1 MEDLKMAGQA
11 FSVLNNFS
19 SMKAQK
25 DLYFTNIGLNKSL
38 AKLSSGKRIV
48 DAGDDAAGLAIASS
62 LKADGYALDQAVR
75 NANDGIAIIQIADG
89 ALNKLSDLLMRAV
102 TLAEQSA
109 SDTVGTDEKATL
121 DVEYRELLN
130 ELNRVVSVANFKG
143 EQLFSATEAFTKGVY
158 VGDTQFESFITISIG
173 GTNGAGTAALGL
185 SDTNATSF
193 SGIATQSNA
202 IQTMSLLQTAIA
214 SISRFR
220 GALGA
225 QQNRLINAVGII
237 QIQSLNIKAAESA
250 ITDANMAEEIV
261 NMTKWQIL
269 MQSGMSSLAQAN
281 ASSQMVLQLLR

>member
-1 MEDLKMAGQA
+1 MSGQA

-25 DLYFTNIGLNKSL
+25 DLYFTNIGLNSTL

-62 LKADGYALDQAVR
+62 LKADSMALEQAVR
-75 NANDGIAIIQIADG
+75 NANDGIAIVQIADG

-109 SDTVGTDEKATL
+109 SDTVGEDEKEIL
-121 DVEYRELLN
+121 DIEYRQILDELD
-130 ELNRVVSVANFKG
+130 RVVSVANFKG
-143 EQLFSATEAFTKGVY
+143 ERLFSVGNAFTKGIY
-158 VGDTQFESFITISIG
+158 VGDTQFSSFITISIG
-173 GTNGAGTAALGL
+173 GPSGAGTAALGL
-185 SDTNATSF
+185 ANSARTSF
-193 SGIATQSNA
+193 SSVGTQDSAIATLR
-202 IQTMSLLQTAIA
+202 LLQTAIA

-220 GALGA
+220 GVLGA
-225 QQNRLINAVGII
+225 QQNRLINAVSII
-237 QIQSLNIKAAESA
+237 QVQELNIKAAESS
-250 ITDANMAEEIV
+250 ISDANMAEEIV

-281 ASSQMVLQLLR
+281 ASSQLVLQLFM

>member
-1 MEDLKMAGQA
+1 MAGQA

-19 SMKAQK
+19 SAQAQK
-25 DLYFTNIGLNKSL
+25 DLYFTNIGLNKTL
-38 AKLSSGKRIV
+38 GKLSSGKRIV

-62 LKADGYALDQAVR
+62 LKADAMALDQAVR

-89 ALNKLSDLLMRAV
+89 ALNKLNDLLLRAV

-109 SDTVGTDEKATL
+109 SDTVGTTEKETL
-121 DVEYRELLN
+121 DVEYRELMN

-143 EQLFSATEAFTKGVY
+143 ENLFDTTQAFTKSVY
-158 VGDTQFESFITISIG
+158 VGDTQFASFITISIG
-173 GTNGAGTAALGL
+173 GGSGAGTSALGL
-185 SDTNATSF
+185 SNSGATSF
-193 SGIATQSNA
+193 SGISTANA
-202 IQTMSLLQTAIA
+202 AITTLSLLQTAIA
-214 SISRFR
+214 SISSWR
-220 GALGA
+220 GSLGA
-225 QQNRLINAVGII
+225 QQNRLVNAVGII
-237 QIQSLNIKAAESA
+237 QVQALNIKAAESA

>member
-1 MEDLKMAGQA
+1 MSGQS

-25 DLYFTNIGLNKSL
+25 DLYFTNIGLNKTL
-38 AKLSSGKRIV
+38 GKLSSGKRIV
-48 DAGDDAAGLAIASS
+48 DASDDAAGLAIASS
-62 LKADGYALDQAVR
+62 LKADAMALEQAVR
-75 NANDGIAIIQIADG
+75 NANDGIAIVQIADG
-89 ALNKLSDLLMRAV
+89 ALNKLNDLLLRAV
-102 TLAEQSA
+102 TLAEQAA

-121 DVEYRELLN
+121 NVEYNEILN
-130 ELNRVVSVANFKG
+130 ELDRVVSVANFKG
-143 EQLFSATEAFTKGVY
+143 ERLFSIGNAFTKGVY

-173 GTNGAGTAALGL
+173 GSQGAGTTALGL
-185 SDTNATSF
+185 TSTNRASF
-193 SGIATQSNA
+193 SSISTQSSA
-202 IQTMSLLQTAIA
+202 IQTLKLLQTAIS
-214 SISRFR
+214 SISRWR

-225 QQNRLINAVGII
+225 QQNRLVNAVGII
-237 QIQSLNIKAAESA
+237 QVQGLNIRAAESA

>member
-1 MEDLKMAGQA
+1 
-11 FSVLNNFS
+11 
-19 SMKAQK
+19 
-25 DLYFTNIGLNKSL
+25 
-38 AKLSSGKRIV
+38 
-48 DAGDDAAGLAIASS
+48 
-62 LKADGYALDQAVR
+62 
-75 NANDGIAIIQIADG
+75 
-89 ALNKLSDLLMRAV
+89 
-102 TLAEQSA
+102 
-109 SDTVGTDEKATL
+109 
-121 DVEYRELLN
+121 
-130 ELNRVVSVANFKG
+130 LNRVVSVANFKG
-143 EQLFSATEAFTKGVY
+143 EQLFSQSEAFTKGVY

-173 GTNGAGTAALGL
+173 GSNGAGTSALGL
-185 SDTNATSF
+185 SNTNATSF
-193 SGIATQSNA
+193 SGIATQGTA

-237 QIQSLNIKAAESA
+237 QIQGLNIKAAESA

>member
-1 MEDLKMAGQA
+1 M
-11 FSVLNNFS
+11 NNFP
-19 SMKAQK
+19 SMQAQK

-38 AKLSSGKRIV
+38 AKLSSGRRIV
-48 DAGDDAAGLAIASS
+48 EAADDAAGLAIAAA
-62 LKADGYALDQAVR
+62 LKADAFALDQAVR

-89 ALNKLSDLLMRAV
+89 ALSKLNDLLMRAV

-109 SDTVGTDEKATL
+109 SDTVGSDEKATL
-121 DVEYRELLN
+121 DVEYREILN

-143 EQLFSATEAFTKGVY
+143 ERLFSVSNAFTKGIY

-173 GTNGAGTAALGL
+173 GTSGAGTAALGL
-185 SDTNATSF
+185 SNTGLTSF
-193 SGIATQSNA
+193 SGIATQSAA
-202 IQTMSLLQTAIA
+202 ITTLGLLQTAIA

-237 QIQSLNIKAAESA
+237 QVQALNIRAAESA

-281 ASSQMVLQLLR
+281 ASSQLVLQLLR

>member
-25 DLYFTNIGLNKSL
+25 DLYFTNLGLNKSL
-38 AKLSSGKRIV
+38 AKLSSGRRIV
-48 DAGDDAAGLAIASS
+48 EAADDAAGLAIASS
-62 LKADGYALDQAVR
+62 LRADAMALDQAVR

-89 ALNKLSDLLMRAV
+89 ALNKLTDLLLRGV

-109 SDTVGTDEKATL
+109 SDTVGVNEKATL
-121 DVEYRELLN
+121 NVEYRELLN
-130 ELNRVVSVANFKG
+130 ELNRVISVSNFKG
-143 EQLFSATEAFTKGVY
+143 EQLFSQTEAFRKGVY

-173 GTNGAGTAALGL
+173 GVNGAGTAALGL
-185 SDTNATSF
+185 SNAATTSF
-193 SGIATQSNA
+193 SGIATQSTA

-220 GALGA
+220 GSLGA

-237 QIQSLNIKAAESA
+237 GVQSLNIQAAESA

-261 NMTKWQIL
+261 NMTKYQVL

-281 ASSQMVLQLLR
+281 ATSQMVLQLLR

>member
-1 MEDLKMAGQA
+1 MAGQA

-62 LKADGYALDQAVR
+62 LKADGMALDQAVR

-89 ALNKLSDLLMRAV
+89 ALNKLSDLLMRGV

-109 SDTVGTDEKATL
+109 SDTVGINEKATL

-143 EQLFSATEAFTKGVY
+143 ENLFSPDEAFTKGVY
-158 VGDTQFESFITISIG
+158 VGDTQFQSFITISIG
-173 GTNGAGTAALGL
+173 GVNGAGTAALGL
-185 SDTNATSF
+185 SNTAQTSF
-193 SGIATQSNA
+193 SGIATQGTA
-202 IQTMSLLQTAIA
+202 IETMSLLQTAIA

-220 GALGA
+220 GSLGA

-237 QIQSLNIKAAESA
+237 QVQSLNIKAAESA

>member
-1 MEDLKMAGQA
+1 MAGQA

-19 SMKAQK
+19 SQQAQK
-25 DLYFTNIGLNKSL
+25 DLYFTNIGLNKTL
-38 AKLSSGKRIV
+38 GKLSSGKRIV
-48 DAGDDAAGLAIASS
+48 DAGDDGAGLAISS
-62 LKADGYALDQAVR
+62 ALKADGMALDQAVR

-109 SDTVGTDEKATL
+109 SDTVGTNEKATL
-121 DVEYRELLN
+121 NTEYREILN
-130 ELNRVVSVANFKG
+130 ELDRVVSVANFKG
-143 EQLFSATEAFTKGVY
+143 ERLFSISQAFTKGVY
-158 VGDTQFESFITISIG
+158 VGDTQFSSFITISIAG
-173 GTNGAGTAALGL
+173 NNGAGTAALGL
-185 SDTNATSF
+185 TNVGRTSF
-193 SGIATQSNA
+193 SGISTQQNA
-202 IQTMSLLQTAIA
+202 INTLRLLKTAIA
-214 SISRFR
+214 SISKWR
-220 GALGA
+220 GSLGA

-237 QIQSLNIKAAESA
+237 QVQSLNIKAAESA

>member
-1 MEDLKMAGQA
+1 MAGQA
-11 FSVLNNFS
+11 FSVLNNFA

-25 DLYFTNIGLNKSL
+25 DLYFTNLGLNKSL
-38 AKLSSGKRIV
+38 AKLSSGRRIV
-48 DAGDDAAGLAIASS
+48 DASDDAAGLAIASS
-62 LKADGYALDQAVR
+62 LKADAYALDQAVR

-89 ALNKLSDLLMRAV
+89 ALNKLTDLLLRGV

-109 SDTVGTDEKATL
+109 SDTVGADEKATL
-121 DVEYRELLN
+121 NVEYRELLN

-143 EQLFSATEAFTKGVY
+143 ENLFDATNQFTKGVY
-158 VGDTQFESFITISIG
+158 VGDTQFASFITISIG
-173 GTNGAGTAALGL
+173 GDNGAGTQALGL
-185 SDTNATSF
+185 SSGTSF
-193 SGIATQSNA
+193 SGIATQGTA
-202 IQTMSLLQTAIA
+202 IQTMSLLQFAIA
-214 SISRFR
+214 SISRWR

-237 QIQSLNIKAAESA
+237 QVQGLNIKAAESA

>member
-25 DLYFTNIGLNKSL
+25 DLYFTTIGLNKSL
-38 AKLSSGKRIV
+38 AKLSSGSRIV
-48 DAGDDAAGLAIASS
+48 EAGDDAAGLAIAAG
-62 LKADGYALDQAVR
+62 LKADAMALDQAVR

-89 ALNKLSDLLMRAV
+89 ALNKLSDLLLRGV

-109 SDTVGTDEKATL
+109 SDTVGVNEKATL
-121 DVEYRELLN
+121 NVEYRELLN
-130 ELNRVVSVANFKG
+130 ELNRVISVSNFKG
-143 EQLFSATEAFTKGVY
+143 EQLFSQTEAFRKGVY

-173 GTNGAGTAALGL
+173 GVNGAGTAALGL
-185 SDTNATSF
+185 SNAATTSF
-193 SGIATQSNA
+193 SGIATQSTA

-220 GALGA
+220 GSLGA

-237 QIQSLNIKAAESA
+237 GVQSLNIQAAESA